1 MACFHSSGQET
12 PTTRCL
18 SVYFQNGM
26 EVAAAECVQ
35 NSQLSY
41 RVYIPTILLISKLK
55 EQVSNVGEDDVDT
68 ISQLI
73 AAKSFASAGSLST
86 NRTMRHAYVALQD
99 IALANNVQRRLDGET
114 LEDYII
120 RRGARD
126 IVSFNTTKEKQR
138 DAILRTIDTILV
150 ELQDSA
156 PAVVEQDIHNQLLE
170 TAKNGKSGK
179 KRKSKKQI
187 SDDDPYD
194 NLTFKRLATRQL
206 GDFIQVD
213 VNFHHGD
220 FHLVLCSCEKFKHT
234 GHCRHSAMYE
244 LVHGQFPQSQVIL
257 FGENWEVAQ
266 RKVISILS
274 DNSFINGPLA
284 PPNRKLLVDPIK
296 K

>member
-170 TAKNGKSGK
+170 TAKMGRAARSVSP
-179 KRKSKKQI
+179 RSK
-187 SDDDPYD
+187 
-194 NLTFKRLATRQL
+194 
-206 GDFIQVD
+206 
-213 VNFHHGD
+213 
-220 FHLVLCSCEKFKHT
+220 
-234 GHCRHSAMYE
+234 
-244 LVHGQFPQSQVIL
+244 
-257 FGENWEVAQ
+257 
-266 RKVISILS
+266 
-274 DNSFINGPLA
+274 
-284 PPNRKLLVDPIK
+284 
-296 K
+296 